1 MTDRHRCGVI
11 ASCVLLSL
19 ACGSPAQQRSTAA
32 AAPAASEPPRVAQVA
47 PNFYVISNQAANLVL
62 AVREDVSF
70 IAGVQRPE
78 LVTQAIATVQ
88 ELKAPP
94 VKYALLIDDEEAV
107 RFADGGWGSR
117 GAVTLAHE
125 ALTGRLYRAT
135 AGGTAAPGTALPL
148 IGFSQVV
155 QLHLTGEDTH
165 IIHQRPGYTDADSV
179 IHFEGSG
186 ILYLG
191 PAFTSDGFPRID
203 AARGGKMSSMIETV
217 DYFVTA
223 FAQRPA
229 AIEPV
234 IPGRGPVA
242 TLADLRDYRDMLRS
256 VHDRVQALVKAGN
269 TLPDVL
275 SAKPTAEFDARW
287 GHGPVTAAQ
296 FVTMVFESV
305 GKP

>member
-1 MTDRHRCGVI
+1 
-11 ASCVLLSL
+11 
-19 ACGSPAQQRSTAA
+19 
-32 AAPAASEPPRVAQVA
+32 VAQVA
-47 PNFYVISNQAANLVL
+47 PNFYVIYNQAANLVL
-62 AVREDVSF
+62 VVREDASF

-78 LVTQAIATVQ
+78 LVTQAIATLQ

-107 RFADGGWGSR
+107 RFADGGWGAR

-125 ALTGRLYRAT
+125 ALSGRLYRAA
-135 AGGTAAPGTALPL
+135 AGGTLAPGMALP
-148 IGFSQVV
+148 IMGFSQVV
-155 QLHLTGEDTH
+155 QLHLAGEDTH
-165 IIHQRPGYTDADSV
+165 IIHQRPGYTDADAV
-179 IHFEGSG
+179 IHFEGNG

-229 AIEPV
+229 SIEPV
-234 IPGRGPVA
+234 IPGRGPIA
-242 TLADLRDYRDMLRS
+242 TVADLRDYRDMLRT
-256 VHDRVQALVKAGN
+256 VHDRVQALVKSGN

-275 SAKPTAEFDARW
+275 AAKPTAEFDAKW
-287 GHGPVTAAQ
+287 GHGPVTAEQ
-296 FVTMVFESV
+296 FVAMVFETVS
-305 GKP
+305 KP